1 MGYDGIFMINADG
14 RALSG
19 RHRKTSRRTSVH
31 PGYNRIPR
39 VEGQLLLP
47 LVRAQ
52 FSFCGR
58 CWVRTNVGDA
68 ADGFTDRHP
77 NRLSPGRIAMGAGPW
92 DGIGIRHPLS
102 AMPTKGTL
110 THVFIRDELT
120 TNAGAPDQKT
130 F

>member
-1 MGYDGIFMINADG
+1 
-14 RALSG
+14 
-19 RHRKTSRRTSVH
+19 
-31 PGYNRIPR
+31 
-39 VEGQLLLP
+39 
-47 LVRAQ
+47 
-52 FSFCGR
+52 
-58 CWVRTNVGDA
+58 
-68 ADGFTDRHP
+68 
-77 NRLSPGRIAMGAGPW
+77 MGAGPW